1 MGKFRT
7 GLSTVAMLLF
17 TGPVMADS
25 VQTLMT
31 QMTHAQR
38 WNRFADK
45 LLELHKTRLANREI
59 RTTEHVGSYSDMPDF
74 FRDVHYYDK
83 KTNRLLSRVQ
93 WETRPPNNV
102 HNMEVYFYDRKGRVL
117 RDFGVAYLTNG
128 REAPMQTMINFH
140 AYSGKLHAFR
150 QFDASNNRTFERCEG
165 TYRGKEVDIHL
176 DEGDI
181 LEFEGEPNT
190 IMTTPLYKR
199 CFGGLPLTAGKYLTP
214 Q

>member
-1 MGKFRT
+1 MCKFWR
-7 GLSTVAMLLF
+7 GLSVTLLLLS
-17 TGPVMADS
+17 TGPVVADT
-25 VQTLMT
+25 VQTLAT

-38 WNRFADK
+38 WNHFADK
-45 LLELHKTRLANREI
+45 LLELHKARLINRET
-59 RTTEHVGSYSDMPDF
+59 RTAERVGSYYHMPDF
-74 FRDVHYYDK
+74 YREVKYYDK
-83 KTNRLLSRVQ
+83 KTNRLLSMVQ

-102 HNMEVYFYDRKGRVL
+102 HNMEVYFYDGKGRVV

-128 REAPMQTMINFH
+128 REAPMQTTINFH

-150 QFDASNNRTFERCEG
+150 QFDASNNRIFEHCEG
-165 TYRGKEVDIHL
+165 SYKGKVVDIRL

-190 IMTTPLYKR
+190 IMTTPAYKR
-199 CFGGLPLTAGKYLTP
+199 CFSGLPLKAGKYLTP